1 MPYVKRVTKRRQIL
15 PTPEEAR
22 NSDVT
27 AGPGLAY
34 IRWRARAQTTPY
46 SRKRTGAVQLGMSAL
61 GQKRTSERDWFVS
74 CSEVLAFL
82 GRSNVGPEF
91 ATSTENTKTEEVA
104 TLASSFTVQIICHR

>member
-1 MPYVKRVTKRRQIL
+1 MPYVKGVTKRRQIL

-74 CSEVLAFL
+74 CNLLFSA
-82 GRSNVGPEF
+82 
-91 ATSTENTKTEEVA
+91 AA
-104 TLASSFTVQIICHR
+104 MWVQNLQRLPRIQRQKKSQRWPLHSRFK

>member
-1 MPYVKRVTKRRQIL
+1 MPYVKGVTKRRQIL

-46 SRKRTGAVQLGMSAL
+46 SRKRTCAVQLGMFAWAGDIGTIVGMVVERHRDKNKRGHAAAMRPSKWL
-61 GQKRTSERDWFVS
+61 TRTSMGLVNCCW
-74 CSEVLAFL
+74 
-82 GRSNVGPEF
+82 
-91 ATSTENTKTEEVA
+91 
-104 TLASSFTVQIICHR
+104 